1 MIEWILSAT
10 ILMAVLIG
18 LRFLLKGK
26 ISQRLQYAL
35 WVLVLLRLLIPVQ
48 LGSTSISVAN
58 AVKHTTPSPV
68 RAEEVTNLPSAPEN
82 PVTYSPQEDL
92 TPQGAPNPET
102 PVRPEKT
109 EKQKAPLSA
118 KTILNLIWLLG
129 AGICAL
135 WLLFANL
142 HFSVKLHR
150 SRQPLQ
156 IEDSSVRVYSTWAID
171 TPCLFGLFRPAI
183 YLPPDLC
190 ADRAALRYAIAHE
203 LTHRRHGDHIWSALR
218 GVCLAV
224 HWYNPLVWVSAILSK
239 QDAELCCDE
248 ATIRRL
254 GENERA
260 EYGRTLLRLTCEKR
274 PALLLT
280 ATTMT
285 GSGRTI
291 KERILRIA
299 KKPKM
304 TIPVLVAVLLAAAIL
319 VGCTF
324 TGAAKKTDN
333 FSSEPEAPDI
343 KTEEPSSKPKW
354 RSGGKIM
361 FNDEIYEFYD
371 MTDVMWPIPEESITK
386 AVPIFP
392 DSEPTENGQC
402 STDAEA
408 ARVLLLDYIDLDG
421 SLCYELLVEVESS
434 QYDFF
439 WQYYTDNDISCPET
453 EIKEWTDMIAEGVD
467 EALVNAF
474 GKQAQEYA
482 NAFVRKTEL
491 YSHED
496 LTEGTILELPDSSYA
511 SVEIPIIN
519 NKEHTVEQMYDR
531 MEYLRNISDRIRTQ
545 NAMNGVERY
554 DYRCRSTITSC
565 TDYGQWAMA
574 EIEISRSFYY
584 NEDRSQLTSVTDV
597 YDVILLKYKDDWYI
611 VDMYSPESGGPVFPE
626 AETREMTDREL
637 DAFRD
642 FCENGPEGSAYSF
655 AATCFFSCY
664 YDSFDVNELDCAAF
678 LKDFVTETV
687 VTGEERL
694 AALNANAQKQ
704 GTDGYSRPDGMRSIE
719 PGTVY
724 KLSVDYLNAVM
735 REYLPFLPTVP
746 ESWKSVKADGLVY
759 LEEYDAF
766 YRIDTVAYGHPFDI
780 ERGEWNGEYA
790 ILYEEDT
797 GDRLTLWYASG
808 RYWIFSHQK
817 G

>member
-58 AVKHTTPSPV
+58 AVKHTAASPV
-68 RAEEVTNLPSAPEN
+68 RAEEVTNLPPVPEN

-92 TPQGAPNPET
+92 TPQGAPDPET

-135 WLLFANL
+135 WLLLANI

-183 YLPPDLC
+183 YLPPEVC

-285 GSGRTI
+285 GNGRTI

-304 TIPVLVAVLLAAAIL
+304 TLPVLIAVLIAALIL

-324 TGAAKKTDN
+324 TGAAKKTD
-333 FSSEPEAPDI
+333 SKSKEPTSDAAE
-343 KTEEPSSKPKW
+343 
-354 RSGGKIM
+354 RSTGKIM
-361 FNDEIYEFYD
+361 FGNEVYEYSIEETTACALWDEM
-371 MTDVMWPIPEESITK
+371 MTDAIP
-386 AVPIFP
+386 VPA
-392 DSEPTENGQC
+392 DKEPKENFEC
-402 STDAEA
+402 STDAERV
-408 ARVLLLDYIDLDG
+408 RVLMMENGNERY
-421 SLCYELLVEVESS
+421 SLLVEEDGS
-434 QYDFF
+434 QH
-439 WQYYTDNDISCPET
+439 
-453 EIKEWTDMIAEGVD
+453 WTDSVVVRKEIVPITWEDNIEQGVD
-467 EALVNAF
+467 EALAESF

-482 NAFVRKTEL
+482 NAFVCKTEL
-491 YSHED
+491 YSPDALERK
-496 LTEGTILELPDSSYA
+496 TILRLGYDEYDL
-511 SVEIPIIN
+511 VEVPIIN

-565 TDYGQWAMA
+565 TDHGQWAMA

-642 FCENGPEGSAYSF
+642 FCENGPEGNPYPLTVTS
-655 AATCFFSCY
+655 FFSCY
-664 YDSFDVNELDCAAF
+664 YDSFDVNEFDCAAF
-678 LKDFVTETV
+678 LRDFVTETV

-694 AALNANAQKQ
+694 AALEANAKKQ
-704 GTDGYSRPDGMRSIE
+704 GSDGYARPDGMRTIDS
-719 PGTVY
+719 GTVY

-780 ERGEWNGEYA
+780 ERGEWKGEYA
-790 ILYEEDT
+790 ILYEKDT